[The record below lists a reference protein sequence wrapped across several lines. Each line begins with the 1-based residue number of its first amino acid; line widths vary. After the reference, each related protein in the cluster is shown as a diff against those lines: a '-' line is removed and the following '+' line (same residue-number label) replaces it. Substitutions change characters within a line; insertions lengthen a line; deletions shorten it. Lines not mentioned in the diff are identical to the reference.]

1 MIVPTVV
8 KGSEI
13 TSVPGRKAAIQVICL
28 GSGGGPCED
37 NVTGFLLRSV
47 ATEWARN
54 SLLAVDAGSHLAPIT
69 RILERDFPLIYDGKT
84 KAVEQHKQ
92 LVNGDDSHQAPE
104 ENDVVNGEAPK
115 PEPTI
120 LRTGP
125 FAGLKFPDRSAR
137 ANAMHVL
144 RSYVSAYL
152 ITHPHLDHLAGFAI
166 NTAAFHATSR
176 PKTVAALP
184 STVEAMKRHIFNDV
198 IWPNLTDEDGG
209 VGFVTFQR
217 LKEGGDAMVG
227 EGEGRGYIDVCDGL
241 GVRAFKVSHGVC
253 TKSPPAH
260 QHRGSGAGITDG
272 SPSYNL
278 SAQASAHESASSTR
292 RSLSISQQYSAPGT
306 PGATRTSFHA
316 AHQSPHLAAV
326 DSSCVVDS
334 TAFFIRDDQTSR
346 EVLFFGDV
354 EPDTLSLSPR
364 NQIVWTEAAR
374 KIANGLLGAILIECS
389 YDDSQADAFLFGHMN
404 PRHLITELQ
413 NLAALAEEA
422 KMHKQMEEKGAK
434 KRKRSAPA
442 NGLLLPEHDR
452 KRSRSM
458 VTRSTTWQDPQHSH
472 RPNDLL
478 VPDVSTRFP
487 TSVSSTTS
495 TIPDVISAQPAV
507 APLQPDQPD
516 GSLDA
521 TRSCGPLS
529 PKSTSTPRRCE
540 TGIGVNLGE
549 EMPFKG
555 IQVIIMHVKDTLKD
569 GPHVSENILTQLND
583 YEARLQEQGQGLG
596 CEFVISKSGE
606 SYWV

>member
-1 MIVPTVV
+1 MSVL
-8 KGSEI
+8 SEDKE
-13 TSVPGRKAAIQVICL
+13 SANAGAHGRKPAIQVVCL

-37 NVTGFLLRSV
+37 NVTGFLLRSI

-69 RILERDFPLIYDGKT
+69 RILEEHFPLTYNGKP
-84 KAVEQHKQ
+84 KASE
-92 LVNGDDSHQAPE
+92 APE
-104 ENDVVNGEAPK
+104 ATVLK
-115 PEPTI
+115 S
-120 LRTGP
+120 GP

-137 ANAMHVL
+137 ANAMHLL
-144 RSYVSAYL
+144 RSYISAYL

-184 STVEAMKRHIFNDV
+184 NTVEAMKRHIFNDV

-260 QHRGSGAGITDG
+260 QHRGSGAGITDA
-272 SPSYNL
+272 SPTYNT
-278 SAQASAHESASSTR
+278 SAQAFALESSASSTH
-292 RSLSISQQYSAPGT
+292 RSLS
-306 PGATRTSFHA
+306 TSHHFHT
-316 AHQSPHLAAV
+316 AHQSPHAMPLDGA
-326 DSSCVVDS
+326 CVVDS

-346 EVLFFGDV
+346 ELLFFGDV

-422 KMHKQMEEKGAK
+422 KIHRQMEEKGAK

-458 VTRSTTWQDPQHSH
+458 SQVDAVRS
-472 RPNDLL
+472 
-478 VPDVSTRFP
+478 
-487 TSVSSTTS
+487 
-495 TIPDVISAQPAV
+495 
-507 APLQPDQPD
+507 
-516 GSLDA
+516 
-521 TRSCGPLS
+521 GPLS
-529 PKSTSTPRRCE
+529 PKSSSTPRRCE

-549 EMPFKG
+549 DMPLRG
-555 IQVIIMHVKDTLKD
+555 IQVIIIHVKDTLKD
-569 GPHVSENILTQLND
+569 GPHVSENILSQLKD

-596 CEFVISKSGE
+596 CEFIIARSGE

>member
-1 MIVPTVV
+1 MTVPNED

-13 TSVPGRKAAIQVICL
+13 TGAHGRKPAIQVVCL

-69 RILERDFPLIYDGKT
+69 RILERNFPLVYDGKS
-84 KAVEQHKQ
+84 KAGEQQKQ
-92 LVNGDDSHQAPE
+92 LTNGDDSHQAPE
-104 ENDVVNGEAPK
+104 SDAVNGEAPR

-120 LRTGP
+120 LRSGP
-125 FAGLKFPDRSAR
+125 FAGLKFPDKSAR
-137 ANAMHVL
+137 ANAMHLL
-144 RSYVSAYL
+144 RSYISAYL

-184 STVEAMKRHIFNDV
+184 STVDAMKRHIFNDV

-272 SPSYNL
+272 SPTYNL
-278 SAQASAHESASSTR
+278 SGQASAHESAASSTR
-292 RSLSISQQYSAPGT
+292 RSMSISHQFSAPGT
-306 PGATRTSFHA
+306 PGANRTSFHA
-316 AHQSPHLAAV
+316 AHQSPHLAPA

-374 KIANGLLGAILIECS
+374 KIAHGLLGAILIECS

-458 VTRSTTWQDPQHSH
+458 VTRSTTWQDPQQSH
-472 RPNDLL
+472 RPIDIL

-495 TIPDVISAQPAV
+495 SVPDIVPAPPAA
-507 APLQPDQPD
+507 APLQTDQPD
-516 GSLDA
+516 GPLDV
-521 TRSCGPLS
+521 TRGGGPLS
-529 PKSTSTPRRCE
+529 PKSTSMPR
-540 TGIGVNLGE
+540 VNLGE
-549 EMPFKG
+549 EMPLTG
-555 IQVIIMHVKDTLKD
+555 VQVIIMHVKDTLKD
-569 GPHVSENILTQLND
+569 GPHVSENILVQLND
-583 YEARLQEQGQGLG
+583 YEARLKEQGQGLG
-596 CEFVISKSGE
+596 CEFVISRSGE

>member
-1 MIVPTVV
+1 
-8 KGSEI
+8 
-13 TSVPGRKAAIQVICL
+13 
-28 GSGGGPCED
+28 
-37 NVTGFLLRSV
+37 
-47 ATEWARN
+47 
-54 SLLAVDAGSHLAPIT
+54 
-69 RILERDFPLIYDGKT
+69 
-84 KAVEQHKQ
+84 
-92 LVNGDDSHQAPE
+92 
-104 ENDVVNGEAPK
+104 
-115 PEPTI
+115 
-120 LRTGP
+120 
-125 FAGLKFPDRSAR
+125 
-137 ANAMHVL
+137 MHVL
-144 RSYVSAYL
+144 RSYISAYL

-272 SPSYNL
+272 SLTYNA
-278 SAQASAHESASSTR
+278 SGQASAHESAASSTR
-292 RSLSISQQYSAPGT
+292 RSLSISQQFSAPGT
-306 PGATRTSFHA
+306 PGANRTSFHA

-422 KMHKQMEEKGAK
+422 KMHKEMEEKGSK

-458 VTRSTTWQDPQHSH
+458 VARSTAWQDPQQQTH
-472 RPNDLL
+472 RLPDLH
-478 VPDVSTRFP
+478 VPDVSMRFP
-487 TSVSSTTS
+487 TSISSTTS
-495 TIPDVISAQPAV
+495 SAPDVIPPAA
-507 APLQPDQPD
+507 APQQTDQPD
-516 GSLDA
+516 IPLDIS
-521 TRSCGPLS
+521 RNSGPLS
-529 PKSTSTPRRCE
+529 PKSTSTPRRLE
-540 TGIGVNLGE
+540 TGIGVNILE
-549 EMPFKG
+549 ENPLKG
-555 IQVIIMHVKDTLKD
+555 IQVIIMHVKDSLKD
-569 GPHVSENILTQLND
+569 GPHVSENILAQLND
-583 YEARLQEQGQGLG
+583 YEARLKEQGQGLG